1 MQIKVDTP
9 EQYIDQL
16 PEDRKEVIKKL
27 RKVIL
32 DNLPKGFIETMSYG
46 MIGYGV
52 PHSIYPK
59 GYHVNPKQLL
69 PFINVASQKKFIAI
83 YHMGLYSN
91 SSILKWFMNE
101 YPKYCITKLDMGK
114 GCIRFKKF
122 DQIPY
127 ELIGALSGKITVD
140 QWIKQYE
147 TNRKR

>member
-32 DNLPKGFIETMSYG
+32 DNLPTGFIETMSYG

-69 PFINVASQKKFIAI
+69 PFINVASQKNFIAI